1 MQREIGEA
9 VSANVPVPLLVYPEG
24 AVNPVLPVVLKTAS
38 PLVPVDCARANVPRY
53 DYGGA
58 GAGEVGRWLRVGAFV
73 YL

>member
-24 AVNPVLPVVLKTAS
+24 AVNPVLSVVLKTAS
-38 PLVPVDCARANVPRY
+38 PLVPVDCARANVRY

-73 YL
+73 CL